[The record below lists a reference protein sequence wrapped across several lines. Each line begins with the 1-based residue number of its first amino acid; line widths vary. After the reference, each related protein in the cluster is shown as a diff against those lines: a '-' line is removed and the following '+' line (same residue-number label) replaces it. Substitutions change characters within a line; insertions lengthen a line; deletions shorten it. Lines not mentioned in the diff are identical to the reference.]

1 MVRYVRIQVP
11 RFRPSPTVVHGPRVL
26 QEFTIALCNAYR
38 EPFTAWTQGE
48 LDEMVRR
55 KKDKDSRPTY
65 KTIARFLQKPIEE
78 VKQAWKVYQQLE
90 ARG

>member
-1 MVRYVRIQVP
+1 MPLTTIL
-11 RFRPSPTVVHGPRVL
+11 VVGLNRCW
-26 QEFTIALCNAYR
+26 TIALRNAHR

-90 ARG
+90 ACG